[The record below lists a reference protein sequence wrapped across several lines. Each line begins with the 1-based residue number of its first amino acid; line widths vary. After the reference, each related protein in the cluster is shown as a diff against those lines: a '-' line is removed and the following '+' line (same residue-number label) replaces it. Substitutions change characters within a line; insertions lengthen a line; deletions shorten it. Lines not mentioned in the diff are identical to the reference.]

1 VALETKLHLTLGQ
14 RLVMTPALQQAIAL
28 LQKNRADL
36 IETIREEMEENPAL
50 DAEESGAILPRE
62 GAGQE
67 RPEGGEA
74 PTEGDGEAPT
84 EVSDF
89 EAYFRSRL
97 SDFEPSRARED
108 ADTPPAYEEFLRAET
123 TLADHLTWQL
133 NVNASAPRL
142 RELGA
147 FIIGHLNEEGYL
159 AVPFEEIAALA
170 GVVNEEEHREFEEA
184 LRLVQSMDPAG
195 VGARSLEECLLLQ
208 IEALGLKGTLVE
220 ALVREHLPEVEAQR
234 WEDIAGALNVS
245 KEEVLEAYDALR
257 HLSPKPGLQFS
268 SSRSVTVVPDA
279 YVRKV
284 KGEYEISLNDEGLP
298 KLRVNPA
305 YERMLAG
312 KTEEDVQGFL
322 REKMRR
328 AEWLIRSIYQRQ
340 QTIQR
345 VIESIVRRQRDFLE
359 HGPAFLKPLTLRDTA
374 EDVSLHPSTVSR
386 VVQGKYIQTPR
397 GLFDLRFFFHAPLS
411 SNGGEAFSSVQVKEG
426 GHSENRRGGR
436 RRKSPER
443 RPADR
448 AARGARLPRR
458 APHRRQVPRPDGHVV
473 LQPAPQEKPSFRP
486 GPLHLPA
493 DSRQPVGSPRP
504 SPPNRGVGTVQASTV
519 VSWLI
524 EMAATTPA

>member
-1 VALETKLHLTLGQ
+1 
-14 RLVMTPALQQAIAL
+14 MTPALQQAIAL

-62 GAGQE
+62 GADRE
-67 RPEGGEA
+67 RPEGGGEA
-74 PTEGDGEAPT
+74 STEGDGEAPA

-97 SDFEPSRARED
+97 SDFEPSRAREG
-108 ADTPPAYEEFLRAET
+108 ADTPPPYEEFLHAET

-133 NVNASAPRL
+133 NVSAPTPRL
-142 RELGA
+142 RKLGA
-147 FIIGHLNEEGYL
+147 FLIGHLNEEGYL
-159 AVPFEEIAALA
+159 AVPFEEVAALA
-170 GVVNEEEHREFEEA
+170 GVMNEEEHRETEEA

-195 VGARSLEECLLLQ
+195 VGARNLEECLLLQ

-220 ALVREHLPEVEAQR
+220 ALVREHLPQVEAQR
-234 WEDIAGALNVS
+234 WEDIAGARNVS
-245 KEEVLEAYDALR
+245 KEEVLEAYDSLR
-257 HLSPKPGLQFS
+257 HLHPKPGLQFS

-284 KGEYEISLNDEGLP
+284 KGGYEITLNDEGLP

-340 QTIQR
+340 RTIQR
-345 VIESIVRRQRDFLE
+345 VVESIVRRQRDFLE

-374 EDVSLHPSTVSR
+374 EDVGLHPSTVSR
-386 VVQGKYIQTPR
+386 VVQGKHIQTPR

-411 SNGGEAFSSVQVKEG
+411 SNGGEAFSSVQVKEAIRKIVEG
-426 GHSENRRGGR
+426 EEAEKALSDARLTERLKELGFHVARRTVAKYRDQMGMSSSSQR
-436 RRKSPER
+436 RRKN
-443 RPADR
+443 
-448 AARGARLPRR
+448 
-458 APHRRQVPRPDGHVV
+458 
-473 LQPAPQEKPSFRP
+473 
-486 GPLHLPA
+486 LPA
-493 DSRQPVGSPRP
+493 GAAHSTARPTHGSR
-504 SPPNRGVGTVQASTV
+504 
-519 VSWLI
+519 
-524 EMAATTPA
+524 

>member
-1 VALETKLHLTLGQ
+1 MPEAEFPCFLWYSSTAKVDAVALETKLHLTLGQ

-50 DAEESGAILPRE
+50 DAAESGAILPRE
-62 GAGQE
+62 DAGREQ
-67 RPEGGEA
+67 P
-74 PTEGDGEAPT
+74 EGDGEAPA
-84 EVSDF
+84 EISDF

-97 SDFEPSRARED
+97 SDFEPSRDREGAD
-108 ADTPPAYEEFLRAET
+108 APPSYEEFLRAET

-133 NVNASAPRL
+133 NVNTSTPRL

-147 FIIGHLNEEGYL
+147 FLIGHLNEEGYL
-159 AVPFEEIAALA
+159 AVPFEEVAALA
-170 GVVNEEEHREFEEA
+170 GVLSEEEHREFEEA

-208 IEALGLKGTLVE
+208 IEVLDLKGTLVE
-220 ALVREHLPEVEAQR
+220 ALVREHLPQLEAQR
-234 WEDIAGALNVS
+234 WEDIAGARNVS

-257 HLSPKPGLQFS
+257 HLHPKPGLQFS
-268 SSRSVTVVPDA
+268 SLRSVTIVPDV
-279 YVRKV
+279 YIRKV
-284 KGEYEISLNDEGLP
+284 KGEYEITLNDEGLP

-312 KTEEDVQGFL
+312 KTEKDVQGFL

-340 QTIQR
+340 RTIQR
-345 VIESIVRRQRDFLE
+345 VVESIVRRQRDFLE

-374 EDVSLHPSTVSR
+374 EDVGLHPSTVSR

-411 SNGGEAFSSVQVKEG
+411 SNGGEAFSSVQVKEAIRKIVEG
-426 GHSENRRGGR
+426 EDAEKALSDARLTKRLEELGFHVARRTVAKYRDQMGMSSSSQR
-436 RRKSPER
+436 RRKNLSAGGAHSTA
-443 RPADR
+443 RPTHGGR
-448 AARGARLPRR
+448 
-458 APHRRQVPRPDGHVV
+458 
-473 LQPAPQEKPSFRP
+473 
-486 GPLHLPA
+486 
-493 DSRQPVGSPRP
+493 
-504 SPPNRGVGTVQASTV
+504 
-519 VSWLI
+519 
-524 EMAATTPA
+524 